1 MTACGHKRR
10 EVDKSKNRGMINVIV
25 IPDSDLEAGDAMIVR
40 KRCVCGACLSCLA
53 TFALQDQR
61 SLMADDFRVF
71 VLSSEQL
78 STCFLQL
85 DSISQCPRQIPDAAN
100 TLPNVYNQSP
110 RFSNPC
116 TVTIPRPP
124 GRYKPVACASPM
136 TECGLPVRREDP
148 VRGARRGETVPS
160 MLLTLSTATNTPLAP
175 HPHRR
180 ARSAA

>member
-61 SLMADDFRVF
+61 SPMADDFRAF
-71 VLSSEQL
+71 VLSKQL

-85 DSISQCPRQIPDAAN
+85 DSISQCPHQTPDAAN
-100 TLPNVYNQSP
+100 ALPNVYNQ
-110 RFSNPC
+110 
-116 TVTIPRPP
+116 
-124 GRYKPVACASPM
+124 
-136 TECGLPVRREDP
+136 
-148 VRGARRGETVPS
+148 
-160 MLLTLSTATNTPLAP
+160 
-175 HPHRR
+175 
-180 ARSAA
+180 